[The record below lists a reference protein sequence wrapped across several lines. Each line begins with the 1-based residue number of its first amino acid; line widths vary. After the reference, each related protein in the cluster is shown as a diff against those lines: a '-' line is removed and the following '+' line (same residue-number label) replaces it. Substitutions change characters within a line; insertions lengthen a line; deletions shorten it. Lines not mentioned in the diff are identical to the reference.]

1 MISSYIKENT
11 IMEAAIKMFKALS
24 DETRLRIYLLLL
36 QGELCVCELV
46 NILNMEQSRI
56 SHSVRI
62 LKEAG
67 LVVNR
72 REGKWIIYAVSPET
86 ENNRIIQSLKNELKL
101 PEQDLKNIT
110 KCKKEKIREKFK
122 CN

>member
-1 MISSYIKENT
+1 
-11 IMEAAIKMFKALS
+11 METAIKMFKALS

-46 NILNMEQSRI
+46 NILNIEQSRI

-72 REGKWIIYAVSPET
+72 REGKWIIYAVNPET
-86 ENNRIIQSLKNELKL
+86 ENNRIIQILKDELKL
-101 PEQDLKNIT
+101 PKQDLQNIT

>member
-1 MISSYIKENT
+1 
-11 IMEAAIKMFKALS
+11 MEAAIKMFKALS
-24 DETRLRIYLLLL
+24 DETRLRIYLLLM
-36 QGELCVCELV
+36 QGELCVCELE

-67 LVVNR
+67 LVANR
-72 REGKWIIYAVSPET
+72 REGKWIIYVVNPET
-86 ENNRIIQSLKNELKL
+86 ENNIIIQSLKNELEL
-101 PEQDLKNIT
+101 PEQDLKNFN

>member
-1 MISSYIKENT
+1 
-11 IMEAAIKMFKALS
+11 MEAAIKIFKALS

-72 REGKWIIYAVSPET
+72 RQGKWIIYTVNPEI
-86 ENNRIIQSLKNELKL
+86 ENNKIIKSLKNELKL
-101 PEQDLKNIT
+101 PKQDLKNIN
-110 KCKKEKIREKFK
+110 KCKKKKIREKFK

>member
-1 MISSYIKENT
+1 
-11 IMEAAIKMFKALS
+11 METAIKMFKALS

-46 NILNMEQSRI
+46 NILNIEQSRI

-72 REGKWIIYAVSPET
+72 REGKWIFYAVNPEK
-86 ENNRIIQSLKNELKL
+86 ENNRIIQILKNELKL
-101 PEQDLKNIT
+101 PKQDLQNIT
-110 KCKKEKIREKFK
+110 KCKKENIREKFK

>member
-1 MISSYIKENT
+1 
-11 IMEAAIKMFKALS
+11 MESAIKMFKALS

-46 NILNMEQSRI
+46 NILSIEQSRI

-62 LKEAG
+62 LKEAS

-72 REGKWIIYAVSPET
+72 REGKWIIYAVNPET
-86 ENNRIIQSLKNELKL
+86 ENNRIIQGLKDGLKL
-101 PEQDLKNIT
+101 PKQDLKNIT
-110 KCKKEKIREKFK
+110 KCKKEKIRGKFK

>member
-1 MISSYIKENT
+1 
-11 IMEAAIKMFKALS
+11 MEATIKMFKALS
-24 DETRLRIYLLLL
+24 DETRLHIYLLLL

-56 SHSVRI
+56 SHGVRI
-62 LKEAG
+62 LREAG
-67 LVVNR
+67 LVTNR
-72 REGKWIIYAVSPET
+72 REGKWIIYTANPET
-86 ENNRIIQSLKNELKL
+86 ENNRMIQGLKNDLKL

>member
-1 MISSYIKENT
+1 MISSYIKET
-11 IMEAAIKMFKALS
+11 TTMEVAIKMFKALS

-46 NILNMEQSRI
+46 NILNIEQSRI

-72 REGKWIIYAVSPET
+72 REGKWIIYAVNPET
-86 ENNRIIQSLKNELKL
+86 ENNRIIQILKSELKL
-101 PEQDLKNIT
+101 PKQDLQNIT

>member
-1 MISSYIKENT
+1 
-11 IMEAAIKMFKALS
+11 MEATIKIFKALS
-24 DETRLRIYLLLL
+24 DETRLRVYLLLL
-36 QGELCVCELV
+36 QSELCVCELE

-72 REGKWIIYAVSPET
+72 REGKWIIYAVNSET
-86 ENNRIIQSLKNELKL
+86 ENNRMIQGLKNELKL
-101 PEQDLKNIT
+101 PKQDLKNIIA
-110 KCKKEKIREKFK
+110 CKKEKIREKHK

>member
-1 MISSYIKENT
+1 
-11 IMEAAIKMFKALS
+11 MEATIKMFKALS

-72 REGKWIIYAVSPET
+72 REGKWIIYAVNPET
-86 ENNRIIQSLKNELKL
+86 ENNGIIQGLKDELKL
-101 PEQDLKNIT
+101 PKQDLKNIT